1 MEKDEKWVIQ
11 RRKKLKEWLQQ
22 SLIEGWVRKDD
33 SSKFNLFGQ
42 LVQKSSQLCRI
53 EIPTRF
59 HVFFTSPLKK
69 QGSQT
74 STSVVFSCGGSIP
87 SLSS

>member
-33 SSKFNLFGQ
+33 SSTTFLAN
-42 LVQKSSQLCRI
+42 SP
-53 EIPTRF
+53 EILAA
-59 HVFFTSPLKK
+59 V
-69 QGSQT
+69 
-74 STSVVFSCGGSIP
+74 
-87 SLSS
+87 